1 MKETLKKTNILI
13 TTTNDAEDSMLMS
26 HCKLDHMLE
35 KGLKILSNRKLLP
48 DLKVINL
55 PFCMYCITS
64 KLD

>member
-13 TTTNDAEDSMLMS
+13 TTTDDAEDSMLMS
-26 HCKLDHMLE
+26 HRKLDHMLE